1 MKQNMKV
8 DARLLRNFWIILVKE
23 VVDALRDRRTLLR
36 LLVPAV
42 LMGPLL
48 LLALSGLISSLE
60 DRAEKRELLVAGIE
74 HAPTLRNYLE
84 RQTYVIKTAPAD
96 YEARLRAT
104 TLLEPVLVIGKDFE
118 RELLEGDRP
127 TVELV
132 SDSANQRAGAGL
144 PSLQRLMG
152 GFNRERASLN
162 LALRGVSIDLLQPVT
177 VEERDLASAQARAAR
192 ITGIIPMFIIMAVL
206 YGALTAA
213 LDSTAGE
220 RERGS
225 LEPLL
230 MNPVQQFALVLG
242 KWGAVAL
249 LGMAV
254 ALLASLSFV
263 PAQWLLKSD
272 SLQAM
277 FQFGAAEVV
286 AFLLLQLPLA
296 AGLGAVLMA
305 FAIRSK
311 TFKEAQAGS
320 TLVVTVVGMA
330 PLVSLLN
337 PGGDAGWYLW
347 VPGLAQNTLMMLV
360 LKGEAL
366 SAAQVLPGVLVGAL
380 LTVSSLMYVAHSMR
394 GAVAR

>member
-1 MKQNMKV
+1 MKKGLFNS
-8 DARLLRNFWIILVKE
+8 FWIVLTKE
-23 VVDALRDRRTLLR
+23 VFDALRDRRTLLR

-48 LLALSGLISSLE
+48 LFALSTLISSLE
-60 DRAEKRELLVAGIE
+60 ERAEKREVLVVGIE
-74 HAPTLRNYLE
+74 NAPTLRNFLE
-84 RQTYVIKTAPAD
+84 RQTYTLKAAPAD

-104 TLLEPVLVIGKDFE
+104 TLLDPVIVVGKDFE
-118 RELLEGDRP
+118 TELRAGERP
-127 TVELV
+127 TVEVV
-132 SDSANQRAGAGL
+132 SDSANQRAGAGVGTL
-144 PSLQRLMG
+144 MRLLQ
-152 GFNRERASLN
+152 GFNRERATVSM
-162 LALRGVSIDLLQPVT
+162 ALRGVSTDLLQPVD
-177 VEERDLASAQARAAR
+177 VQERDLASAQARAAR
-192 ITGIIPMFIIMAVL
+192 LTGVIPMFIIMAVL

-230 MNPVQQFALVLG
+230 MNPVQHFALVLG

-254 ALLASLSFV
+254 ALLANLSFV
-263 PAQWLLKSD
+263 PAQWLLRSD

-277 FQFGAAEVV
+277 FQFGWYEVV

-305 FAIRSK
+305 LAIRSK

-320 TLVVTVVGMA
+320 ALVVTLVGLA
-330 PLVSLLN
+330 PMVSMLN
-337 PGGDAGWYLW
+337 PGGDAPWYLW

-366 SAAQVLPGVLVGAL
+366 TLARVLPGVAVGAL
-380 LTVSSLMYVAHSMR
+380 LTVVCLAYVARSMR
-394 GAVAR
+394 TAVAR

>member
-1 MKQNMKV
+1 MKQKMKT

-60 DRAEKRELLVAGIE
+60 DRAEQRELLVAGIE

-84 RQTYVIKTAPAD
+84 RQTYTIKTAPAD
-96 YEARLRAT
+96 YEAKLRAT
-104 TLLEPVLVIGKDFE
+104 TLLEPVLVIGQDFE
-118 RELLEGDRP
+118 RELLAGDKP

-132 SDSANQRAGAGL
+132 SDSANQRASAGL
-144 PSLQRLMG
+144 SSLQRLLG

-162 LALRGVSIDLLQPVT
+162 LALRGISIDLLQPVT
-177 VEERDLASAQARAAR
+177 VEERDLASTQARAAR

-277 FQFGAAEVV
+277 FQFGAAEVM

-380 LTVSSLMYVAHSMR
+380 LTVGSLMYVAHSMR